1 VKASLLALLLPM
13 AVLAATPAA
22 AQDSALL
29 AAINEIRAE
38 GCGRKAGVDEPLR
51 RDARLDEAAR
61 ALADGRGLKESVKS
75 AGYAATEAAIL
86 EGSGSAAGIGRA
98 LEREGCKDV
107 ANPRYRDVGI
117 ALRDGKAWIL
127 LAAPL
132 APPAAGDSQAVGA
145 RVLALVNE
153 ARSSRRRCG
162 WTRFE
167 AVPPLTLSAALGNA
181 ALAHARD
188 MAARGAMGH
197 AGSDGS
203 SVADRATRA
212 GYRWR
217 TVGENVATGQASAEE
232 VVAGW
237 LASPRHCANVM
248 SADFAE
254 MGVAFATGE
263 AGAGVFWAQVFGTA
277 QP

>member
-1 VKASLLALLLPM
+1 
-13 AVLAATPAA
+13 
-22 AQDSALL
+22 
-29 AAINEIRAE
+29 
-38 GCGRKAGVDEPLR
+38 
-51 RDARLDEAAR
+51 
-61 ALADGRGLKESVKS
+61 VKS
-75 AGYAATEAAIL
+75 AGYAATQAAVL
-86 EGSGSAAGIGRA
+86 EGSGSTAGIARA
-98 LEREGCKDV
+98 LEREGCKDI
-107 ANPRYRDVGI
+107 ANPLYREIGY
-117 ALRDGKAWIL
+117 ALRDGKAWIV

-132 APPAAGDSQAVGA
+132 TPPATGESQAVGA

-153 ARSSRRRCG
+153 ARSGGRRCG
-162 WTRFE
+162 WTRFD
-167 AVPPLTLSAALGNA
+167 AAPPLALSAALGDA

-188 MAARGAMGH
+188 MAARGSMGH
-197 AGSDGS
+197 TGSDGS

-217 TVGENVATGQASAEE
+217 TIGENVATGQATADE

-254 MGVAFATGE
+254 MGVAFAAGK
-263 AGAGVFWAQVFGTA
+263 AGAGVFWAQVFGKA